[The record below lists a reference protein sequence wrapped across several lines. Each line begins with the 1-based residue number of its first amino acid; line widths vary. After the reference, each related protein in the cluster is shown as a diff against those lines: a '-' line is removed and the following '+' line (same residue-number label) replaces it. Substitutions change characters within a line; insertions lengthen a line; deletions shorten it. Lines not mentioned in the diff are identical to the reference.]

1 MDRRGFLVG
10 GAAVASLAGSAR
22 AQPEDLRGA
31 AREAWLYG
39 LPLIETARLRVAA
52 IGPRPKPGTP
62 GFNSFLHQRDP
73 AGPEDRVFS
82 AAEADVLYSSA
93 WIHLGGDGGKV
104 IIPPSGGRYVCV
116 ALFDMYGNAFEV
128 FESRGAGDEGRVINL
143 VGPPKRMGFGDYTA
157 QMPDLGLVLRPVVH
171 APGPWV
177 WALARNDLEGPQDLA
192 SARQYQDALEVRVK
206 PSEPALALPA
216 PLDATW
222 SDYFFAVQ
230 KLIEENPPPR
240 EEIEFFRR
248 ISPLQLS
255 PAGDFERAR
264 FADPDEE
271 AVAAGVNEAQILAV
285 ETRAAE
291 SGVGWMWPKPAL
303 GAYGEDFLYRAR
315 TLLTQP
321 GAPPRTVIAPL
332 RAVAADGSLSFPS
345 GGHYRL
351 TLPGPP
357 PADGPWSLTLY
368 EAAPDG
374 RLWLARNPIGR
385 HALGAWSPGLTRR
398 ADGAIDIWIGRVD
411 PGGAHSPNW
420 LPAPASAPFALVL
433 RAYAPGD
440 ALLERRYRP
449 PPVEA
454 LGAPPPRSAR

>member
-10 GAAVASLAGSAR
+10 GAAIASLSGVAW
-22 AQPEDLRGA
+22 AQPEDLHGA

-39 LPLIETARLRVAA
+39 LPLIETARLRLAA

-62 GFNSFLHQRDP
+62 GFNSFVHQRYP
-73 AGPEDRVFS
+73 AGPDDHGFS
-82 AAEADVLYSSA
+82 GAEADVLYSSA

-104 IIPPSGGRYVCV
+104 IIPPSGGRYVSV
-116 ALFDMYGNAFEV
+116 SLFDMYGDAFEV
-128 FESRGAGDEGRVINL
+128 FESRGAGDEGRTINL
-143 VGPPKRMGFGDYTA
+143 AGPPKRMGFGDYTA
-157 QMPDLGLVLRPVVH
+157 PMPELFVWREVVH

-177 WALARNDLEGPQDLA
+177 WALARIHVEGPQDLDGA
-192 SARQYQDALEVRVK
+192 HQFQDALEVRAK
-206 PSEPALALPA
+206 PSEPAPALPA

-222 SDYFFAVQ
+222 GDYFFAVQ

-240 EEIEFFRR
+240 EEVEFFRR
-248 ISPLQLS
+248 IAPLQLS

-285 ETRAAE
+285 ETRSPE
-291 SGVGWMWPKPAL
+291 SGVGWVWPKPAL

-315 TLLTQP
+315 TMLTLP

-357 PADGPWSLTLY
+357 PADGFWSLTLY

-374 RLWLARNPIGR
+374 RLYLARNAIAR
-385 HALGAWSPGLTRR
+385 HALGAWSPGLRR
-398 ADGAIDIWIGRVD
+398 GPDGGIDIWIGRVD
-411 PGGAHSPNW
+411 PGGAHTPNW
-420 LPAPASAPFALVL
+420 LPAPAAAPFDLIL

-454 LGAPPPRSAR
+454 LSGRGGAGRP